1 MGCNIAIMKRF
12 LLLAIISSLSAQY
25 SFDVKTTYN
34 DKAFKGELRSIKQG
48 VIHSIETS
56 SWAEIKDFGEDY
68 SLWISRPNR
77 THLNDSLT
85 VKVLIQLRSPAM
97 ITMGDFIDQKEIV
110 ISYHWEEMQTASDSI
125 DKSMFKEKQE
135 KSVEIA
141 KSLTKLAKG
150 VSIISG
156 DFTNTGIDLLTKVA
170 MTNLGSIIGSNP
182 SPVAVMES
190 LLIGQQTLDII
201 EGMVKEHESLK

>member
-1 MGCNIAIMKRF
+1 MKRF

-34 DKAFKGELRSIKQG
+34 DKAFKGELRTIKQG

-125 DKSMFKEKQE
+125 DVNIFKNKQRQ
-135 KSVEIA
+135 SSEII
-141 KSLTKLAKG
+141 SNLSSLAKTVG
-150 VSIISG
+150 KLSGEPALNLLSRIPLSSLDLDNIIKY
-156 DFTNTGIDLLTKVA
+156 D
-170 MTNLGSIIGSNP
+170 P
-182 SPVAVMES
+182 SPVAVLES

-201 EGMVKEHESLK
+201 EGMVKEDKSLK